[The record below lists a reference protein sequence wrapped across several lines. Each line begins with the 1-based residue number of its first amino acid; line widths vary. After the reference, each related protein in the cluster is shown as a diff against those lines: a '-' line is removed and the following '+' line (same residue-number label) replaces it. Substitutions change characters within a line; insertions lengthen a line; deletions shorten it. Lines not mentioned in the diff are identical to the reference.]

1 MNDAISMIIMGAFAM
16 LLFTDFLVGAQLL
29 ITFFGKKQSNIE
41 IVEGFLEESES
52 RIVQKENYNSRLPH
66 ILESNGLMKKLFTYG
81 WKLNLFNEM
90 D

>member
-29 ITFFGKKQSNIE
+29 MTFFGKKQSNIE

-52 RIVQKENYNSRLPH
+52 TIV
-66 ILESNGLMKKLFTYG
+66 
-81 WKLNLFNEM
+81 
-90 D
+90 